1 MPLLRGSPTPP
12 THTPHLFCRPS
23 ASRLMGSYGMRY
35 QNKMPHPTYTHINT
49 QRFVEF
55 FNHKLWDQCLTNAT
69 SNQNTKL
76 HYPMVS
82 QPQTNPNQD
91 TRNTAQHKLNLYN
104 ANGRGTAPAHN
115 HLYVICFHPIATT
128 TYALL
133 HVQANGLQQAGNQRL
148 GTVR

>member
-1 MPLLRGSPTPP
+1 
-12 THTPHLFCRPS
+12 
-23 ASRLMGSYGMRY
+23 
-35 QNKMPHPTYTHINT
+35 
-49 QRFVEF
+49 
-55 FNHKLWDQCLTNAT
+55 
-69 SNQNTKL
+69 
-76 HYPMVS
+76 MVS

-115 HLYVICFHPIATT
+115 HLYVIGFHPIATT